1 MVTPAV
7 RPAVLVGVFPQGRH
21 ERTGLSLSLFPASLI
36 VGSADQWH
44 ALISLRALSLFPV
57 EHLGGRCRSGGPPS
71 IRSDAVR
78 CPWLQVRGKG
88 ALWPVRGPGDHRRW
102 LHGGSSSRFLQDR
115 RCLLS
120 LWR

>member
-44 ALISLRALSLFPV
+44 ALIALPALSLFPI
-57 EHLGGRCRSGGPPS
+57 ERLGGRCRSGVPAVSNLMRRLPRGG
-71 IRSDAVR
+71 RSA
-78 CPWLQVRGKG
+78 GKG
-88 ALWPVRGPGDHRRW
+88 ASPPV
-102 LHGGSSSRFLQDR
+102 HG
-115 RCLLS
+115 
-120 LWR
+120 

>member
-1 MVTPAV
+1 MA
-7 RPAVLVGVFPQGRH
+7 RPSCFSQGWLSVGFSRRH

-44 ALISLRALSLFPV
+44 ALIALLALSLFPV

-78 CPWLQVRGKG
+78 CPWRQV
-88 ALWPVRGPGDHRRW
+88 
-102 LHGGSSSRFLQDR
+102 GGEGRKPA
-115 RCLLS
+115 C
-120 LWR
+120 